1 MSSTPAQ
8 GADQDPPRQPH
19 PRQERTLSNVVDQE
33 GVYDEIP
40 DHVYHSDKGSLSSS
54 GARTLLNKTPAKFRH
69 DQDNPRES
77 TDYFDLGHA
86 AHALVLGYGA
96 PIAEIEAKDWRT
108 KKAQEARDEARA
120 EGKTP
125 LLTADV
131 QRVHAMAAK
140 LREHPLA
147 DVLFSEGVPERSM
160 YWRDPETDVWL
171 RSRPDWLPD
180 RPGRLLVTDY
190 KTASTADPRKFEKSA
205 LDYGYHQQHAWYV
218 DGITALGVD
227 EDPAFLFVVQEK
239 EPPYLVSVCQLD
251 EDAVELGRRRNRE
264 AIDLYAQ
271 CLETNTWPGFGYEV
285 HQISLPTWA
294 FN

>member
-1 MSSTPAQ
+1 M
-8 GADQDPPRQPH
+8 
-19 PRQERTLSNVVDQE
+19 SNVVDTE
-33 GVYDEIP
+33 GVYADIP

-54 GARTLLNKTPAKFRH
+54 GARSLLTKTPARFRH
-69 DQDNPRES
+69 DQDSPRES
-77 TDYFDLGHA
+77 TTAFDIGHA
-86 AHALVLGYGA
+86 AHALVLGYGE
-96 PIAEIEAKDWRT
+96 PIAEIEADSWRT
-108 KKAQEARDEARA
+108 KAAKDARDEAYA

-125 LLTADV
+125 LLSEDV
-131 QRVHAMAAK
+131 RRVEAMAAA

-147 DVLFSEGVPERSM
+147 EVLFSEGEPERSM
-160 YWRDPETDVWL
+160 YWRDAQTGVWL
-171 RSRPDWLPD
+171 RSRPDWLPT
-180 RPGRLLVTDY
+180 RPGRLIVTDY
-190 KTASTADPRKFEKSA
+190 KTSTTANPRKFEKSA

-218 DGITALGVD
+218 DGIKELGID

-264 AIDLYAQ
+264 AIDLYAK
-271 CLETNTWPGFGYEV
+271 CVADDHWPGFGYEV